1 MPTRSPANR
10 TPSLMFLSAA
20 LGGVIACVPVTH
32 PYAQQPDLFNQI
44 VVSIYQ
50 DAAAKGVSR
59 ATLDRALYGIQPV
72 DGLKRLENFQP
83 EHVKSF
89 TEYYRGTVTAARI
102 QRGQT
107 LLRQH
112 AHALAHEERVQG
124 IPAQYILAIW
134 AMETNFGDNMG
145 SHSIIPALVTLA
157 RDGKNQK
164 RRDYFKA
171 EAINA
176 LTILDQGY
184 DQVLT
189 AKGSWAGAFGHTQF
203 MPSSFLKL
211 AADGDGDG
219 RKDVWNNMA
228 DVFAS
233 TANYLA
239 RNNWQPGER
248 WGRAVKLPPGFD
260 TSLLMDKLA
269 HQVIKT
275 PSEWAQI
282 GVRQPDGSPL
292 PGDNTMR
299 ARMIAPDGISGPTY
313 MVYDNFISIM
323 RYNSSYKYAL
333 SVAGLADGI
342 AGARSA
348 LGVQPLNQ

>member
-1 MPTRSPANR
+1 
-10 TPSLMFLSAA
+10 MFLSAA
-20 LGGVIACVPVTH
+20 LGCAMVCAPVN
-32 PYAQQPDLFNQI
+32 PLYAQQTDVFSQI
-44 VVSIYQ
+44 VTAIYQ
-50 DAAAKGVSR
+50 DASAKGVSR
-59 ATLDRALYGIQPV
+59 ATLDRALSGIQPV

-89 TEYYRGTVTAARI
+89 AEYYRGTVTAARI
-102 QRGQT
+102 QRGQA
-107 LLRQH
+107 LMRQH
-112 AHALAHEERVQG
+112 GHALAHEERVQG

-145 SHSIIPALVTLA
+145 GHSIIPALVTLA

-164 RRDYFKA
+164 RRDYFKD

-176 LTILDQGY
+176 LKILDQGY
-184 DQVLT
+184 DQILT
-189 AKGSWAGAFGHTQF
+189 EKGSWAGAFGHTQF

-239 RNNWQPGER
+239 RHNWRAGER

-260 TSLLMDKLA
+260 SALLMDKLA

-275 PSEWAQI
+275 PAEWAQL
-282 GVRQPDGSPL
+282 GVRQADGSAL
-292 PGDNTMR
+292 PGDNAMR
-299 ARMIAPDGISGPTY
+299 GRIIAPDGLSGPTY

-342 AGARSA
+342 AAARPSLGA
-348 LGVQPLNQ
+348 QPLNQ